1 MRSSLVVILAVT
13 VPVAVAVACGGG
25 QPAPVAPPAASTV
38 SPTPTTPDT
47 SATDTTSASASASAS
62 TSASVAEV
70 PTMWSDSL
78 TKEQMVAMM
87 KTRVIPAM
95 TPVFQGEDAK
105 RYADFGCKTCHGPE
119 FKDPKEFLPHLHLAK
134 DKLVEFD
141 KKPKIAKFMAEKV
154 APEMA
159 KALGLPHYDP
169 ATKQG
174 FGCGGCHTIDM
185 K

>member
-1 MRSSLVVILAVT
+1 M
-13 VPVAVAVACGGG
+13 
-25 QPAPVAPPAASTV
+25 
-38 SPTPTTPDT
+38 
-47 SATDTTSASASASAS
+47 
-62 TSASVAEV
+62 
-70 PTMWSDSL
+70 
-78 TKEQMVAMM
+78 TKEQMVAFM

-119 FKDPKEFLPHLHLAK
+119 FKDPKEFLPKLHLVK

-141 KKPKIAKFMAEKV
+141 KKPKVAKFMAEKV

-174 FGCGGCHTIDM
+174 FGCGGCHTIEM